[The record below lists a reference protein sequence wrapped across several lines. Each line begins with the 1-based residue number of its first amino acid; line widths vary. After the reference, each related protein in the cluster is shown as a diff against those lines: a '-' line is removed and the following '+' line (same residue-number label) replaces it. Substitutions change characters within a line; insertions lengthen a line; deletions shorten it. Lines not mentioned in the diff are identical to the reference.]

1 MKKEVI
7 EALHTIE
14 AWAEEDP
21 KNHVFLT
28 VLYDKSGE
36 KTDTFA
42 PFASGGQKDIA
53 TALAYTAYQNPDFE
67 HVLKVVA
74 ATLPQIKA
82 IIKKRTKNLKA

>member
-21 KNHVFLT
+21 KNRVFLT

-42 PFASGGQKDIA
+42 PFASGGQEDIA

-67 HVLKVVA
+67 YVLKVVA
-74 ATLPQIKA
+74 ATLPQIKEFMDEYA
-82 IIKKRTKNLKA
+82 KKTNT